1 MDVPPHAMLECLS
14 RLVIRSGI
22 ADSKVHKFFIL
33 NRCRQNCKDV
43 FRHGAFAHALLS
55 ALERTTSHPR
65 LYQADA
71 FSSSISQLKC
81 CFPSKAFHGL
91 SQALSPEPL
100 HSTPLFRELMTVH
113 LFAACSLLRLRA
125 PGRQGQACLVLC
137 AIPHLPHCWAH
148 SRRSINVC
156 PMNKYG
162 RKQNKGFHISFC
174 LLSGWIAKF

>member
-22 ADSKVHKFFIL
+22 AESKVHKFFIL

-43 FRHGAFAHALLS
+43 FRRGAFAHALLS

-81 CFPSKAFHGL
+81 CFPRKAFHDL
-91 SQALSPEPL
+91 SQALSPESL
-100 HSTPLFRELMTVH
+100 HSTPLFSGNSWQFICLPSVPSLGWELLDGRARPVLSSVVFHTCLTAGHTVG
-113 LFAACSLLRLRA
+113 A
-125 PGRQGQACLVLC
+125 Q
-137 AIPHLPHCWAH
+137 
-148 SRRSINVC
+148 
-156 PMNKYG
+156 
-162 RKQNKGFHISFC
+162 
-174 LLSGWIAKF
+174 